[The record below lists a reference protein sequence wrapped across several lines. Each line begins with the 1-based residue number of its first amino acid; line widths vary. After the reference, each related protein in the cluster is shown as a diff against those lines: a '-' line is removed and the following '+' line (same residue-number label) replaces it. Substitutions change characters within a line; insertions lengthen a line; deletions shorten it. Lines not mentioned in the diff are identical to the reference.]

1 MIAVDKV
8 IEIRR
13 LLALGQLSQRN
24 IATLTGTSRGTVG
37 AIAAGTRPEYESR
50 RARPDEYAEPV
61 GPPVR
66 CPGCGGKVYLPCRL
80 CYLRQRQEQ
89 AWQAR
94 RLRRQRAREVLR
106 RRRLLHLRRT
116 EQRRKSCYGCT
127 AASPAKRE
135 SG

>member
-37 AIAAGTRPEYESR
+37 AIASGTRPEYESR
-50 RARPDEYAEPV
+50 PARQDECGEPL
-61 GPPVR
+61 GPAVR

-106 RRRLLHLRRT
+106 RRRLLQLRRT
-116 EQRRKSCYGCT
+116 EQGRQACDRCT
-127 AASPAKRE
+127 AVSPVTRRL
-135 SG
+135 G